1 MNGRRCEEKVHLLF
15 QYRNSANQ
23 YLARIAL
30 MSELAGDGVTK
41 VEFAWLSEATSEA
54 HEKCVEA
61 RERLFK
67 HTKEH
72 GC

>member
-1 MNGRRCEEKVHLLF
+1 MRRE
-15 QYRNSANQ
+15 SASPVSISELGQQ

-30 MSELAGDGVTK
+30 MSELAGGGVTK